1 MKTPLIVRISI
12 STVFLGPKN
21 RTIRGPPVHCFA
33 DLSDSGALESHR
45 LSKLSTNQNV
55 ALPGCTVHFDWLK
68 FGAQVLF
75 K

>member
-1 MKTPLIVRISI
+1 MDDALHS
-12 STVFLGPKN
+12 
-21 RTIRGPPVHCFA
+21 FA
-33 DLSDSGALESHR
+33 DLSDKLGFSGALENHR